1 MFGLR
6 AVAAQVDPLATPL
19 EQRLNM
25 SLAALMLLLLV
36 GIAAYASTGRTTSR
50 VFIAPERVP
59 AWARP
64 GAALSFVLAGLGVLM
79 SLLVVVSLFDESQ
92 SLIDHV
98 SSAATAVYLGLGLR
112 VQWAAASG
120 RMETHVPVVAPTA
133 RLRIAVRAAV
143 IAIGVAVAATGVA
156 APSVVRRDHEIARC
170 RSNDFI
176 HLETQRALGSL
187 RGEALQQR
195 IEELTKNLEACSTAG
210 IR

>member
-6 AVAAQVDPLATPL
+6 AVAAQVDPLSTPF
-19 EQRLNM
+19 EQRLNVT
-25 SLAALMLLLLV
+25 LAALMLLLLV
-36 GIAAYASTGRTTSR
+36 GTAAYASTGRSASR
-50 VFIAPERVP
+50 VLIAPERVP
-59 AWARP
+59 GWARP
-64 GAALSFVLAGLGVLM
+64 GAALSFVMAGLAVLM
-79 SLLVVVSLFDESQ
+79 SLLVVMGLFDDSQ

-98 SSAATAVYLGLGLR
+98 SNAATAVYLGLGLR

-120 RMETHVPVVAPTA
+120 RMNTYVPVVAPTA
-133 RLRIAVRAAV
+133 QLRIAARAAV

-156 APSVVRRDHEIARC
+156 APSVVRRDREIARC

-187 RGEALQQR
+187 RGDALQQQ
-195 IEELTKNLEACSTAG
+195 IEELAKNLEVCSAAG